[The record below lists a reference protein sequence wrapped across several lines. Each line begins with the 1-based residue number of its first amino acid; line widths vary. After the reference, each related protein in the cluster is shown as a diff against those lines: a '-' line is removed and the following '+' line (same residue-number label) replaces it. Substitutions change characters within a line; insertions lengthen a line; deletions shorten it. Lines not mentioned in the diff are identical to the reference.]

1 MDLLFQIAQ
10 VFLFLRQVVIGVGQ
24 VGDLLGLIVVVLAH
38 GFLVGDF
45 IKIIVELLFVIGF
58 LSGID
63 FFIELPALL
72 RLFGEM
78 RAGIFQGIDV
88 AQLILFIFANGLK
101 MLDALEL
108 IIESGVLVDLRTG
121 FGIRGSGMCLIS

>member
-45 IKIIVELLFVIGF
+45 VKIIVELLFVIGF
-58 LSGID
+58 LGGID
-63 FFIELPALL
+63 FFLQAAAVFFILGV
-72 RLFGEM
+72 FVV
-78 RAGIFQGIDV
+78 DV
-88 AQLILFIFANGLK
+88 
-101 MLDALEL
+101 
-108 IIESGVLVDLRTG
+108 S
-121 FGIRGSGMCLIS
+121 